1 MIRQVQRVGFTV
13 SDLDPVLAFYTQVL
27 PFEIIDDCEM
37 LGEPY
42 EKLTG
47 VFGARVRVVTLGL
60 GQEQIQLTQFIA
72 PSGGRPIPPGS
83 RSNDLWFQHLAI
95 VVSDMDT
102 AYATLREHN
111 VQHVSTAPQTLP
123 DYITAAAGIRAFYF
137 RDPDGHN
144 LELIWFPEGKG
155 APRWQSRNRL
165 FLLQYPQTD
174 RNKEEL
180 GASPPPA
187 VQQGSVYQGKPKTS
201 RDFALGIDHTA
212 IGIANTERSLRFYRD
227 ILGLTIA
234 GESENYGTEQEH
246 LNMVFGAH
254 LHITG
259 LKAPEGGMG
268 IEFLNYLSPPGGRPM
283 PADTRPNDL
292 WYWQMTMLVPNA
304 QAAYTQFRAAG
315 VAVISAGIVTLPDG
329 EKAFLVRDP
338 DGHAAKIVEL
348 KV

>member
-1 MIRQVQRVGFTV
+1 MIRQVYRVGFTV

-27 PFEIIDDCEM
+27 PFEIIDDCVAPRFIE
-37 LGEPY
+37 GASEPY

-72 PSGGRPIPPGS
+72 LPGGRPIPPDS
-83 RSNDLWFQHLAI
+83 HSNDLWFQHLAI

-102 AYATLREHN
+102 AYAKLREHN

-123 DYITAAAGIRAFYF
+123 DYITAAAGIRAFYC

-155 APRWQSRNRL
+155 APRWKSKNRL
-165 FLLQYPQTD
+165 F
-174 RNKEEL
+174 
-180 GASPPPA
+180 
-187 VQQGSVYQGKPKTS
+187 
-201 RDFALGIDHTA
+201 LGIDHTA
-212 IGIANTERSLRFYRD
+212 IGIADTERSLRFYRD
-227 ILGLTIA
+227 ILGFTIVS
-234 GESENYGTEQEH
+234 ESENHGTEQEH

-268 IEFLNYLSPPGGRPM
+268 IEFLNYQSPPGGRSM
-283 PADTRPNDL
+283 PVDTRPNDL
-292 WYWQMTMLVPNA
+292 WFWQTTMLVPDA
-304 QAAYTQFRAAG
+304 QAAYTQFQAAG
-315 VAVISAGIVTLPDG
+315 VTVISASVVTLPDG

-348 KV
+348 KGIPHDKSGDYTQRRKS

>member
-13 SDLDPVLAFYTQVL
+13 SDLDRVLAFYTQVL
-27 PFEIIDDCEM
+27 PFEIIDDYEV
-37 LGEPY
+37 LSEPC

-47 VFGARVRVVTLGL
+47 VFGARMRVVTLGL

-72 PSGGRPIPPGS
+72 PPGARPIPPDS

-95 VVSDMDT
+95 VVSDIDI

-123 DYITAAAGIRAFYF
+123 DYLTPVAGIRAFYY

-155 APRWQSRNRL
+155 APRWQSKNRL
-165 FLLQYPQTD
+165 F
-174 RNKEEL
+174 
-180 GASPPPA
+180 
-187 VQQGSVYQGKPKTS
+187 
-201 RDFALGIDHTA
+201 LGIDHTA
-212 IGIANTERSLRFYRD
+212 IGIAHTERSLRFYRD
-227 ILGLTIA
+227 LLGLTIA
-234 GESENYGTEQEH
+234 SECEKYGTEQEH

-259 LKAPEGGMG
+259 LQAPKGGMG

-283 PADTRPNDL
+283 PVDTHPNDL
-292 WYWQMTMLVPNA
+292 WYWQMTMLVPDA
-304 QAAYTQFRAAG
+304 QAAYAQIRAAG
-315 VAVISAGIVTLPDG
+315 VAVISADTVTLPGG

>member
-27 PFEIIDDCEM
+27 PFEIIDDCVAPRFIEGV
-37 LGEPY
+37 GEPY

-47 VFGARVRVVTLGL
+47 VFGARMRVVTLGL

-72 PSGGRPIPPGS
+72 PPGGRPIPPDS

-102 AYATLREHN
+102 AYATLRGYN
-111 VQHVSTAPQTLP
+111 VQHVSTAPQILP
-123 DYITAAAGIRAFYF
+123 DYLTAAAGIRAFYY

-155 APRWQSRNRL
+155 APRWQSKNRL
-165 FLLQYPQTD
+165 F
-174 RNKEEL
+174 
-180 GASPPPA
+180 
-187 VQQGSVYQGKPKTS
+187 
-201 RDFALGIDHTA
+201 LGIDHTA
-212 IGIANTERSLRFYRD
+212 ISIAQTEHSLRFYRD

-259 LKAPEGGMG
+259 LKAPDGGVG
-268 IEFLNYLSPPGGRPM
+268 IEFLNYLSPPGGRPI
-283 PADTRPNDL
+283 PVDTRPNDL

-304 QAAYTQFRAAG
+304 QAAYTRFRAAG
-315 VAVISAGIVTLPDG
+315 VAVISAGIVTLPDS

-338 DGHAAKIVEL
+338 DGHAVKIVEL
-348 KV
+348 MV

>member
-13 SDLDPVLAFYTQVL
+13 SDLDWILVFYTQVL
-27 PFEIIDDCEM
+27 PFEVINDCEV
-37 LGEPY
+37 LGKPHE
-42 EKLTG
+42 ELTG
-47 VFGARVRVVTLGL
+47 VFGARMRVVTLGL

-83 RSNDLWFQHLAI
+83 RSNDLWFQHIAI

-102 AYATLREHN
+102 AYATLREHS

-123 DYITAAAGIRAFYF
+123 DYIPAAAGIRAFYF

-144 LELIWFPEGKG
+144 LELIWFPKGKG
-155 APRWQSRNRL
+155 SPRWQSKNRL
-165 FLLQYPQTD
+165 F
-174 RNKEEL
+174 
-180 GASPPPA
+180 
-187 VQQGSVYQGKPKTS
+187 
-201 RDFALGIDHTA
+201 LGIDHTA
-212 IGIANTERSLRFYRD
+212 IAIAHTEHSLRFYRD
-227 ILGLTIA
+227 MLGLSIV
-234 GESENYGTEQEH
+234 GKSVNYGTAQEH

-259 LKAPEGGMG
+259 LKAHDGGMG

-283 PADTRPNDL
+283 PADTHPNDL
-292 WYWQMTMLVPNA
+292 WYWQTTMLVPDA
-304 QAAYTQFRAAG
+304 QAAYAQFQAAG
-315 VAVISAGIVTLPDG
+315 VTMISAGIVTLPDG